1 MFSARQTFLP
11 IWYLAKAL
19 RTDPRAAAA
28 DGDEGAAEQRL
39 ERIAPAHVGGQAFAV
54 GGLGDVEPMRLRFDG
69 EDVAEREHDLPV
81 LQPEQE
87 LPALLQPQAA
97 RDDVR
102 HLEDLPV
109 GKGLGDAAHRTGCT

>member
-28 DGDEGAAEQRL
+28 DGDEGAVAQRL

-54 GGLGDVEPMRLRFDG
+54 GGLVDMEPVRLRFDG
-69 EDVAEREHDLPV
+69 EDAAERERDLPV
-81 LQPEQE
+81 LQPEPE
-87 LPALLQPQAA
+87 LPALLQPRAA

-102 HLEDLPV
+102 RLEDLPV
-109 GKGLGDAAHRTGCT
+109 GKGLGDAAHRTGCA

>member
-1 MFSARQTFLP
+1 MFSARQTFLS
-11 IWYLAKAL
+11 IWYLAKVL

-39 ERIAPAHVGGQAFAV
+39 KRIAPAHVGGQAFAV

-69 EDVAEREHDLPV
+69 EDAVERERDLPV